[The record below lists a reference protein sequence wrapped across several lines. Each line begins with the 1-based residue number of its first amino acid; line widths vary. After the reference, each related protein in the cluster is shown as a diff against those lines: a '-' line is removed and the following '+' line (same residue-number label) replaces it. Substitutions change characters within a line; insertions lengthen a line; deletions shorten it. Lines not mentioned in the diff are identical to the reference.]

1 MFTEEELK
9 EIEDGL
15 EISMEPVRTEEQ
27 DDDGIA
33 KPLLCLALAFVIAVV
48 GVRVFIWVFELFV
61 LNRAG

>member
-33 KPLLCLALAFVIAVV
+33 KPLLCLTLAFVIAVV

>member
-33 KPLLCLALAFVIAVV
+33 KPLLYLALAFVIAVV
-48 GVRVFIWVFELFV
+48 GVRVFIWVFEFMRHL
-61 LNRAG
+61 